1 VSKRIL
7 ILLAASLAAIGLVQ
21 VGSAADP
28 PFPAAKVGD
37 LFLSVQVVNNTG
49 AIVTQ
54 VKPGDTVIFRAYSL
68 DPKTKKFLTGPE
80 KRYFYLEVPGV
91 TPNPKFEYTPT
102 GVGATLLYPW
112 TASWTV
118 PANYPL
124 GTVSFRAL
132 VRPKQSA
139 KRGSFLQTPVA
150 SSQLTV
156 ATSPQS
162 SPADGPPQ
170 AASPNTLASAPL
182 GLYVDSVNGTSPAGA
197 AKRPVGCTQ
206 TNVYKRGEQFVLR
219 AWGFQFSDGAVLS
232 MDNVTD
238 AHYSIAGVPDT
249 VLNWGTHGATGAKVY
264 FWSNQWQIPTTYP
277 LGSVVVSVTFKTVS
291 GATATFPYA
300 ITIIP

>member
-1 VSKRIL
+1 MIKRIS
-7 ILLAASLAAIGLVQ
+7 ILLAVSIAAFGIVQ

-28 PFPAAKVGD
+28 PFPATKVGD
-37 LFLSVQVVNNTG
+37 LFLSVQTVNNTG

-80 KRYFYLEVPGV
+80 KRYFYLEIPGV
-91 TPNPKFEYTPT
+91 ANAKFSYTPT
-102 GVGATLLYPW
+102 GIGATLLYPW

-124 GTVSFRAL
+124 GTVKFRAL
-132 VRPKQSA
+132 VRPKASP

-150 SSQLTV
+150 SSQLTI
-156 ATSPQS
+156 ATNPQN

-170 AASPNTLASAPL
+170 AASPNTLASAPI
-182 GLYVDSVNGTSPAGA
+182 GLYVDSVNGTAPAGA

-219 AWGFQFSDGAVLS
+219 TWGFQFSDGAVLS
-232 MDNVTD
+232 MDNVVD

-249 VLNWGTHGATGAKVY
+249 SSTGDPRRDRGQGLLLVEPVADPG
-264 FWSNQWQIPTTYP
+264 QLPTRQRRRAGHVQDR
-277 LGSVVVSVTFKTVS
+277 LWRERDV
-291 GATATFPYA
+291 PYA

>member
-1 VSKRIL
+1 VIKRL
-7 ILLAASLAAIGLVQ
+7 SILLAVSIAAFGIVS

-28 PFPAAKVGD
+28 PFPATKVGD
-37 LFLSVQVVNNTG
+37 LFLSVQTVNNTG

-80 KRYFYLEVPGV
+80 KRYFYLELPGV
-91 TPNPKFEYTPT
+91 ANAKFSYTPT
-102 GVGATLLYPW
+102 GIGATLLYPW

-124 GTVSFRAL
+124 GTVKFRAL
-132 VRPKQSA
+132 VRPKQSP

-156 ATSPQS
+156 TNTPQT

-170 AASPNTLASAPL
+170 AASPNTLASAPI

-219 AWGFQFSDGAVLS
+219 AWGFEFSDGAVLS
-232 MDNVTD
+232 MENVVD
-238 AHYSIAGVPDT
+238 AHFSIAGVPNI
-249 VLNWGTHGATGAKVY
+249 VLNWGTHGPTGAKVY

-277 LGSVVVSVTFKTVS
+277 LGSVVVQVSFRTVS
-291 GATATFPYA
+291 GTTATYPYA

>member
-7 ILLAASLAAIGLVQ
+7 VLVAASLAAIGIVS

-28 PFPAAKVGD
+28 PYPAAKVGD
-37 LFLSVQVVNNTG
+37 LFLSVQIVNTTG
-49 AIVTQ
+49 ALVTQ
-54 VKPGDTVIFRAYSL
+54 VKPGDTVIFRAYAL

-80 KRYFYLEVPGV
+80 KRYFYIEIPGV
-91 TPNPKFEYTPT
+91 ANAKFAYTPT
-102 GVGATLLYPW
+102 GIGATLLYPW

-118 PANYPL
+118 PTNYAL
-124 GTVSFRAL
+124 GTVKFRAL
-132 VRPKQSA
+132 VRPKHSP
-139 KRGSFLQTPVA
+139 KRGSFLQTPVV

-156 ATSPQS
+156 TNTPQT

-170 AASPNTLASAPL
+170 GASPNALASAPL
-182 GLYVDSVNGTSPAGA
+182 GLYVDSVNGTSPAHA

-219 AWGFQFSDGAVLS
+219 AWGFEFSDGAVLS
-232 MDNVTD
+232 MDNVVD
-238 AHYSIAGVPDT
+238 AHFSVPGVSDI
-249 VLNWGTHGATGAKVY
+249 VLNWGSHGATGAKVL

-277 LGSVVVSVTFKTVS
+277 LGSVLVQVTFKTLS
-291 GATATFPYA
+291 GASATFPYA

>member
-1 VSKRIL
+1 MIKRIS
-7 ILLAASLAAIGLVQ
+7 ILLAVSLAAFGIVQ

-28 PFPAAKVGD
+28 PFPATKVGD
-37 LFLSVQVVNNTG
+37 LFLSVQTVDNTG

-68 DPKTKKFLTGPE
+68 DPKSKKFLTAPE
-80 KRYFYLEVPGV
+80 KRYFYLEIPGV
-91 TPNPKFEYTPT
+91 TTNPKFSYTPT
-102 GVGATLLYPW
+102 GIGATLLYPW

-118 PANYPL
+118 PANYTL
-124 GTVSFRAL
+124 GTVKFRAL
-132 VRPKQSA
+132 VRPKASP

-156 ATSPQS
+156 TNTPQNP
-162 SPADGPPQ
+162 PASGPPQ
-170 AASPNTLASAPL
+170 AASSNALSTAPI

-219 AWGFQFSDGAVLS
+219 TWGFEFSDGAVLS
-232 MDNVTD
+232 MDNVVD
-238 AHYSIAGVPDT
+238 AHFSIAGVPDT
-249 VLNWGTHGATGAKVY
+249 VLNWGSHGATGAKVF
-264 FWSNQWQIPTTYP
+264 FWSNQWQIPVTYP
-277 LGSVVVSVTFKTVS
+277 LGSVVVQVVFKTVS